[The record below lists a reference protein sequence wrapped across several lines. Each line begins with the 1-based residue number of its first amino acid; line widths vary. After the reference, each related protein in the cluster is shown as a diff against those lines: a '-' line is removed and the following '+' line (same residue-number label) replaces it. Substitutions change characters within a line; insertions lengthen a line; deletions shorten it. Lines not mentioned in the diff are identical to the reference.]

1 MADLPTPYRG
11 TLDAAQIAAG
21 MNLATSNASRLA
33 SDARLLL
40 ENKRWPSAASIA
52 ALSIEESGKVVILR
66 RFLTATDEEVKSL
79 WKSYRSHT
87 KKNTNWILP
96 DLVSK
101 GAKTLEDFRPM
112 IDGTSD
118 HPATLDTIKQLG
130 FYSDCLENAHWSDP
144 ESVVDE
150 VLATQLVK
158 AAEILSPARVVT
170 VRELELWV
178 KHMAPVWNKS
188 ADWMKTALVN
198 WYAEMQAEGLVPS
211 GENSMAA
218 FVREGLN
225 IRQAKQMGGAHEA

>member
-11 TLDAAQIAAG
+11 PLDSAQIAAG
-21 MNLATSNASRLA
+21 MNLATSNAARLA

-66 RFLTATDEEVKSL
+66 RFLTATDEEAKSL
-79 WKSYRSHT
+79 WKSYRSHA

-96 DLVSK
+96 DLVAK
-101 GAKTLEDFRPM
+101 GAKSLEDFRPM

-118 HPATLDTIKQLG
+118 HPAILDSIKQLG
-130 FYSDCLENAHWSDP
+130 FYSDCLGSARWSDP
-144 ESVVDE
+144 ESIVDE
-150 VLATQLVK
+150 ALATQLVK
-158 AAEILSPARVVT
+158 TAEILSPARVVT

-178 KHMAPVWNKS
+178 KHMAPVWNQS
-188 ADWMKTALVN
+188 VDWMKTALVN

-211 GENSMAA
+211 GENPMAA
-218 FVREGLN
+218 FVKDGLN
-225 IRQAKQMGGAHEA
+225 IRQAKQLGGSHEA